1 MTKKDI
7 RKNNK
12 IDIMVNNYVLSDQ
25 ITEGTIECLELSSGK
40 KATTS
45 VLTLKVTLPQE
56 VLQSLR
62 ID

>member
-25 ITEGTIECLELSSGK
+25 ITEGTIECLELPPSK
-40 KATTS
+40 KATAG